1 MAEHSFSG
9 DDNKIVDFTNVH
21 AAVDYLRGYGLLA
34 PLVAFIL
41 FAIQAALPVFPYFI
55 LAGAAGIIFG
65 FWEGF
70 FLSWSGALAGACFA
84 FYMVRLTGWEWLHI
98 RLKRWFKH
106 DLREVTPFLGFWGI
120 VIARIFPVVPTP
132 LINFVGGI
140 SGISAWIF
148 ISASAIGKIPTAIIY
163 TGLGNRMVATEDI
176 YTTLALLV
184 AICIVGYIGMRMVQ
198 KRFWQR

>member
-1 MAEHSFSG
+1 M
-9 DDNKIVDFTNVH
+9 DFTSIN
-21 AAVDYLRGYGLLA
+21 AAVDYLRGFGIIA

-41 FAIQAALPVFPYFI
+41 FFIQAALPVFPYVI
-55 LAGAAGIIFG
+55 LAGAAGMIFG

-70 FLSWSGALAGACFA
+70 FLSWAGALAGACFA
-84 FYMVRLTGWEWLHI
+84 FYVVRLTGWDWLHE
-98 RLKRWFKH
+98 RLTRWFKY

-148 ISASAIGKIPTAIIY
+148 ILASAIGKIPTAFLY
-163 TGLGNRMVATEDI
+163 TGLGNHMITSEDI

-184 AICIVGYIGMRMVQ
+184 AIFVIGYAGMLII
-198 KRFWQR
+198 QRRYGRSK